1 MFGDAREMELHYFLA
16 DDTVEIV
23 ERTPSNSGRDAVPMF
38 LTRQTLPKVSCV
50 FVSQT
55 KVKTVLQLH
64 EYIVFRKVNVL
75 YIVLC
80 VF

>member
-55 KVKTVLQLH
+55 QSKNCFATA
-64 EYIVFRKVNVL
+64 
-75 YIVLC
+75 
-80 VF
+80 

>member
-64 EYIVFRKVNVL
+64 EYIVFREVNVL